1 MKDNIMELKILE
13 HSDFGE
19 IRTQVDDK
27 GTILFASSDVAK
39 ALGYV
44 NYQKAIRTHCKGV
57 TEMVTPSNGG
67 EQVVKFIKE
76 PDVYRLIMKSKLPS
90 AQEFE
95 RWVFEDVLPSLR
107 KYGMYATDE
116 LLENEEKFN
125 EMKEQLK
132 AEKSAL
138 KIQKSKAS
146 KLRKEKRELL
156 SKNKKLKFENDI
168 LEKYMVK
175 SQAVLDE
182 VEPLV
187 YFAESVLNS
196 DLDMTATQ
204 IAADYGLSAYQLNII
219 LNEVGLQR
227 KVNGQWV
234 LYKKFMNKGFTTSY
248 TSYHEKH
255 NHYYVQTLWTQ
266 KGRLLIHE
274 ILTDIGY
281 EIINTLE
288 VV

>member
-27 GTILFASSDVAK
+27 GNILFAGSDVAK
-39 ALGYV
+39 VLGYSKPANAV
-44 NYQKAIRTHCKGV
+44 TNHCKGV
-57 TEMVTPSNGG
+57 TVLMTPTNGG
-67 EQVVKFIKE
+67 VQKIKYITE
-76 PDVYRLIMKSKLPS
+76 GDLYRLIINSKLPS
-90 AQEFE
+90 AEIFE
-95 RWVFEDVLPSLR
+95 KWVFDEVLPSLR

-116 LLENEEKFN
+116 VLADDEKLLEMAEKI
-125 EMKEQLK
+125 K
-132 AEKSAL
+132 AEKSL
-138 KIQKSKAS
+138 VKIQKAKAK

-156 SKNKKLKFENDI
+156 ANNKKLKFDNDV
-168 LEKYMVK
+168 LERYMIK
-175 SQAVLDE
+175 SQEVLDE

-227 KVNGQWV
+227 KVNNQWV
-234 LYKKFMNKGFTTSY
+234 LYKRFMNRGLTTSY
-248 TSYHEKH
+248 TSYHEK
-255 NHYYVQTLWTQ
+255 NKHYFVQTLWTQ
-266 KGRLLIHE
+266 RGRLLIHE
-274 ILTDIGY
+274 ILSDIGY
-281 EIINTLE
+281 ELINTME
-288 VV
+288 VM

>member
-27 GTILFASSDVAK
+27 GNILFAGSDVAK
-39 ALGYV
+39 VLDYSKPANAV
-44 NYQKAIRTHCKGV
+44 TNHCKGV
-57 TEMVTPSNGG
+57 TVLMTPTNGG
-67 EQVVKFIKE
+67 VQKIKYITE
-76 PDVYRLIMKSKLPS
+76 GDLYRLIINSKLPS
-90 AQEFE
+90 AEIFE
-95 RWVFEDVLPSLR
+95 KWVFDEVLPSLR

-116 LLENEEKFN
+116 VLADDEKLLEMAEKI
-125 EMKEQLK
+125 K
-132 AEKSAL
+132 AEKSL
-138 KIQKSKAS
+138 VKIQKAKAK

-156 SKNKKLKFENDI
+156 ANNKKLKFDNDV
-168 LEKYMVK
+168 LERYMIK
-175 SQAVLDE
+175 SQEVLDE

-227 KVNGQWV
+227 KVNNQWV
-234 LYKKFMNKGFTTSY
+234 LYKRFMNRGLTTSY
-248 TSYHEKH
+248 TSYHEK
-255 NHYYVQTLWTQ
+255 NKHYFVQTLWTQ
-266 KGRLLIHE
+266 RGRLLIHE
-274 ILTDIGY
+274 ILSDIGY
-281 EIINTLE
+281 ELINTME
-288 VV
+288 VM